1 MVEVISDIGNY
12 RDINED
18 YLSYAEQN
26 DGKLYVIADGM
37 GGHNAGEIASKLAVD
52 TLINGFKN
60 DFVDDEDTIR
70 SLIVA
75 ANYEV
80 YNLSQSK
87 EDYNGMG
94 TTVTACILRKN
105 DITIGNVGD
114 SSLYIIKNKI
124 IKKVT
129 KDNSYVQELL
139 DKGKI
144 TLEEAKTH
152 PNKNLITR
160 ALGTSPSIQVDIY
173 KMSKNEIKY
182 ILLCTDGLTNEL
194 EPFEM
199 YDIINNNN
207 LKEACQL
214 LVDKAKDKGGRDNI
228 SLILIEG
235 DA

>member
-18 YLSYAEQN
+18 YLFYTERDN
-26 DGKLYVIADGM
+26 GKLYVIADGM
-37 GGHNAGEIASKLAVD
+37 GGHNAGEVASKMAVD

-60 DFVDDEDTIR
+60 DFIDDEDTIR

-75 ANYEV
+75 ANEEI

-87 EDYNGMG
+87 EDYKGMG
-94 TTVTACILRKN
+94 TTITACIVREN

-114 SSLYIIKNKI
+114 SSLYIIKDKL

-144 TLEEAKTH
+144 TIEEAKNH

-160 ALGTSPSIQVDIY
+160 ALGTGSSIQVDIY
-173 KMSKNEIKY
+173 KLTCNGIKY
-182 ILLCTDGLTNEL
+182 ILLCTDGLSNEL

-207 LKEACQL
+207 LKEACSL
-214 LVDKAKDKGGRDNI
+214 LADKAKEKGGRDNI
-228 SLILIEG
+228 SLILVEG